1 MATLMPQLERL
12 SAPSR
17 LLPHVHAL
25 PRVGAVLSPDAMS
38 SYAQCGESRGETNGI
53 LAFLPDPE
61 AHDSRPGPSPCRDP
75 IRPAGRAP
83 LVVVIPVAPPG
94 PVRGASDGSH

>member
-25 PRVGAVLSPDAMS
+25 PRVGAALSPDAMS
-38 SYAQCGESRGETNGI
+38 SYAQCGESRGETNRI
-53 LAFLPDPE
+53 LAFLPAPE
-61 AHDSRPGPSPCRDP
+61 AHHSRPSPSSCRDT
-75 IRPAGRAP
+75 IRAAGRAR
-83 LVVVIPVAPPG
+83 LLLRYTVVPRWSG
-94 PVRGASDGSH
+94 RDRRHD

>member
-25 PRVGAVLSPDAMS
+25 PRVGAALSPDAMS
-38 SYAQCGESRGETNGI
+38 SYAQCGESRGETNRI
-53 LAFLPDPE
+53 LAFLPAPAAKKQGCDSLH
-61 AHDSRPGPSPCRDP
+61 HDSRHTRSEEHTSELQSQFHLVCRLLP
-75 IRPAGRAP
+75 EKKK
-83 LVVVIPVAPPG
+83 
-94 PVRGASDGSH
+94 